1 MANIISAKAISRLT
15 VLLVLILCLIYLQH
29 PPRSAALTCKQNCE
43 AQDSQCVKGC
53 RGSEGCIVIC
63 AEALRGCLNG
73 CP

>member
-1 MANIISAKAISRLT
+1 MVNIISAKAISRIT
-15 VLLVLILCLIYLQH
+15 VLLLLIVCLIYLQR
-29 PPRSAALTCKQNCE
+29 PPQSAALTCQQTCQ

-53 RGSEGCIVIC
+53 HGSEGCLVIC